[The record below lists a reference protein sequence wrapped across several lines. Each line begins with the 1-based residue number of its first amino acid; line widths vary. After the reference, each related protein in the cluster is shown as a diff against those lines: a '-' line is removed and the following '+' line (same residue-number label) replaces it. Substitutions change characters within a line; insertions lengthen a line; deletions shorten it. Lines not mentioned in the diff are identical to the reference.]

1 MKYFKY
7 IFSVVIVLSC
17 VLLYVFSNRTFTAFE
32 SKVKDDILVNIA
44 DWKIFVDNQDISKQE
59 KDIKLSNITWEST
72 HTRENKVAPGSKG
85 VVNVLIDPSTTEV
98 AFKYNITLVDHKRDP
113 DVILTVKSITLDGK
127 NLDITGSNTFSG
139 IVTLDDLKK
148 KKTLPLIIN
157 VEWVND
163 ETNNEK
169 DSIIGRNEGEANYLK
184 LNFEASQY
192 KGE

>member
-1 MKYFKY
+1 MKYLKY
-7 IFSVVIVLSC
+7 IFSVVIILSC

-85 VVNVLIDPSTTEV
+85 VVNVLIDPSATEV
-98 AFKYNITLVDHKRDP
+98 AFKYNITLVDHLSDP

-127 NLDITGSNTFSG
+127 KLDITGSNTFSG

-148 KKTLPLIIN
+148 KKTLPLVIN

-163 ETNNEK
+163 EANNEK

-192 KGE
+192 KG